1 MWEVPII
8 LGTLG
13 PRPLGWD
20 VGDLYMLL
28 TSCVTMPILV
38 TLGQT
43 VSVMMEICQKNLTS
57 HVPPF
62 KVTQDYW
69 NRYGSIG
76 NLILPISGP

>member
-1 MWEVPII
+1 MLFLTLRARMWEVPII

-38 TLGQT
+38 NLGQT

-57 HVPPF
+57 HVIIIIIIII
-62 KVTQDYW
+62 QDF
-69 NRYGSIG
+69 
-76 NLILPISGP
+76 